1 MEFACFAMD
10 DSPQRLRDSLGDLDY
25 EEFQESVP
33 YQEAISS
40 ISVMHMPVQNQANSS
55 MSAMPIAM
63 KSMEKE
69 QTIEKQKESVKPIA
83 KKIVKPSFNELI
95 ALQNPL
101 GFWPETAKHIFDN
114 FARNGDCHNFPK
126 AAALIQDIEA

>member
-1 MEFACFAMD
+1 
-10 DSPQRLRDSLGDLDY
+10 
-25 EEFQESVP
+25 
-33 YQEAISS
+33 
-40 ISVMHMPVQNQANSS
+40 

-95 ALQNPL
+95 AL
-101 GFWPETAKHIFDN
+101 
-114 FARNGDCHNFPK
+114 
-126 AAALIQDIEA
+126 

>member
-1 MEFACFAMD
+1 MIMMCKSMDREEIACFAMD
-10 DSPQRLRDSLGDLDY
+10 DSPQMLRESLGDLDY

-40 ISVMHMPVQNQANSS
+40 ISVTHMPVQNQANSS

-69 QTIEKQKESVKPIA
+69 QTIDK
-83 KKIVKPSFNELI
+83 
-95 ALQNPL
+95 
-101 GFWPETAKHIFDN
+101 
-114 FARNGDCHNFPK
+114 
-126 AAALIQDIEA
+126 